1 MVILTIQ
8 PTNAT
13 ERWFFIAYK
22 LENIM
27 FGMLESLTKAA
38 VSVAVTPVTA
48 VIDAV
53 MIPVDATEDGEV
65 FQRTKNTLNNAS
77 KNFNEAVKPNSEN

>member
-1 MVILTIQ
+1 
-8 PTNAT
+8 
-13 ERWFFIAYK
+13 
-22 LENIM
+22 M

-48 VIDAV
+48 VVDAV

-65 FQRTKNTLNNAS
+65 FQRTINTLNNAS

>member
-1 MVILTIQ
+1 
-8 PTNAT
+8 
-13 ERWFFIAYK
+13 
-22 LENIM
+22 M

-48 VIDAV
+48 VVDGV

>member
-1 MVILTIQ
+1 
-8 PTNAT
+8 
-13 ERWFFIAYK
+13 
-22 LENIM
+22 M

-48 VIDAV
+48 VVDAV

-77 KNFNEAVKPNSEN
+77 KNFNKAVKPNSEN

>member
-1 MVILTIQ
+1 
-8 PTNAT
+8 
-13 ERWFFIAYK
+13 
-22 LENIM
+22 M

-48 VIDAV
+48 VVDAV

-65 FQRTKNTLNNAS
+65 FQRTKNTLSNAS